1 MIQPKRII
9 TAGGTLVCALGIG
22 YFMQSGAQPPARGQQ
37 VAAVSMAPTQATKT
51 MTDAAPAEMTD
62 AAPAEVNEVTLTSA
76 AAPELPESPVVSELP
91 AEPVVNVALK
101 DVPLSEMPEEEA
113 APSFNCEHALNAS
126 PQAAA
131 MVRLTL
137 EAPCM
142 VNERFTLHHNGMM
155 FSMATDMNGT
165 AEFDVPALSQDAVF
179 IVAFGNGEGA
189 VANASVTSLEYYDR
203 AVVQWKGQS
212 GMQVHALEYGAAYG
226 EAGHVWADAARDQT
240 SAALGEG
247 GFLTRMGDPELDQ
260 ALLAE
265 VYTFPTG
272 VAKRGGDVVLSVE
285 AEITAAN
292 CDRDIEA
299 QSLQKKADGT
309 LKVQDLVLAMPECDS
324 VGDFLVLKNLLN
336 DLKIAGN

>member
-1 MIQPKRII
+1 MIQLKRFI

-22 YFMQSGAQPPARGQQ
+22 YFMQSGAQPPAGGQQ
-37 VAAVSMAPTQATKT
+37 VASASMAPTQAAKT
-51 MTDAAPAEMTD
+51 MTDAAPAE
-62 AAPAEVNEVTLTSA
+62 VNDVTLTSA
-76 AAPELPESPVVSELP
+76 AAPELPKSPTVAELP
-91 AEPVVNVALK
+91 GEPVVNAALK
-101 DVPLSEMPEEEA
+101 DMPISEMPAEQA
-113 APSFNCEHALNAS
+113 TPSFNCEQTLTAS

-137 EAPCM
+137 VAPCM

-155 FSMATDMNGT
+155 FSMATDMNGS
-165 AEFDVPALSQDAVF
+165 AEFDVPALSENAVF
-179 IVAFGNGEGA
+179 IVAFANGEGA

-212 GMQVHALEYGAAYG
+212 GMQVHALEYGAGYG
-226 EAGHVWADAARDQT
+226 EAGHVWAEAARDE
-240 SAALGEG
+240 SKAALGEG
-247 GFLTRMGDPELDQ
+247 GFLTRLGDPELDQ
-260 ALLAE
+260 ALVAE

-272 VAKRGGDVVLSVE
+272 VAKQDGDVILSVE

-299 QSLQKKADGT
+299 QALEKTADGS

-336 DLKIAGN
+336 DLKIAGK